1 VVAEGVVDDLHLAAG
16 DEWAQQRGVGFQ
28 AWWSM
33 PLGEKVGWTPV
44 RGVNST

>member
-1 VVAEGVVDDLHLAAG
+1 MSRSGAPVVNTVAAG

-33 PLGEKVGWTPV
+33 PLGEEVGWTPV
-44 RGVNST
+44 RGANST